1 MTYIAN
7 TLNTARR
14 PTLRNRLSR
23 ALALWRQRRALARLD
38 AAALQD
44 IGVTRTAA
52 LTEAR
57 RPVWDAPANWYR

>member
-7 TLNTARR
+7 TLNTTRR